1 METSMAE
8 RLERAAAT
16 LNDLI
21 ALAREAGLHETAQ
34 FLAMAKLNLL
44 IELNGITEDE
54 FRALCVALED
64 GTISRGRRGARPLSL
79 RVRGVEEPDE
89 ALSCRQPW
97 LAPDGLASL
106 RAARVKQ

>member
-44 IELNGITEDE
+44 IELNGITEEE

-64 GTISRGRRGARPLSL
+64 GTIAGRRGARPLSL
-79 RVRGVEEPDE
+79 RVRRVEEAEGDLP
-89 ALSCRQPW
+89 CRKSW

-106 RAARVKQ
+106 RAARAKQ